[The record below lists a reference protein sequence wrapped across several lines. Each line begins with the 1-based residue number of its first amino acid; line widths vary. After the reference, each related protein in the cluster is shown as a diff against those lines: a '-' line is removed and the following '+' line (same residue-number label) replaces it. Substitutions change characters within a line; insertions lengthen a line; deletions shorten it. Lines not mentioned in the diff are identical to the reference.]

1 MQVIT
6 SLPGDGT
13 PIDLK
18 GGRLRYFESFF
29 QESEAKEVFNSLLEQ
44 TPWKQD
50 PITVFGKTYQ
60 QPRLTA
66 LYATNTKPYSYSG
79 ITMNP
84 LPMTPLLE
92 TLRDK
97 IHQVSSNTFTTVL
110 LNLYRDGKDSNGWH
124 ADDEKELGKNPVIAS
139 LSFGAERYFHLKHR
153 KDKNLRLK
161 IPLKS
166 GSLLMMEEETQ
177 TNWLHQIAKNTRP
190 VGPRINLTF
199 RKIT

>member
-1 MQVIT
+1 MQDIT

-13 PIDLK
+13 PIDIK

-66 LYATNTKPYSYSG
+66 MYATNTKPYSYSG

-97 IHQVSSNTFTTVL
+97 IHQVSSSTFTTVL

-177 TNWLHQIAKNTRP
+177 TNWLHQIAKTTRP

>member
-79 ITMNP
+79 ITMKP

-177 TNWLHQIAKNTRP
+177 TNWLHQIAKTTRP
-190 VGPRINLTF
+190 VEPRINLTF

>member
-79 ITMNP
+79 ITMKP

-177 TNWLHQIAKNTRP
+177 TNWLHQIAKTTRP

>member
-1 MQVIT
+1 MQAIT
-6 SLPGDGT
+6 SLPGDGKE
-13 PIDLK
+13 IDIT

-29 QESEAKEVFNSLLEQ
+29 RESQAKEVFDSLLEE
-44 TPWKQD
+44 TPWQQD
-50 PITVFGKTYQ
+50 PITIFGKTYQ

-66 LYATNTKPYSYSG
+66 LYASNAKPYSYSG

-84 LPMTPLLE
+84 RPMTRLME
-92 TLRDK
+92 TLRDRV
-97 IHQVSSNTFTTVL
+97 HQVSSNTFTTVL
-110 LNLYRDGKDSNGWH
+110 LNLYRNGKDSNGWH

-139 LSFGAERYFHLKHR
+139 LSFGAERYFHLKHK

-166 GSLLMMEEETQ
+166 GSLLIMEGETQ
-177 TNWLHQIAKNTRP
+177 THWLHQVAKTARP

-199 RKIT
+199 RRII

>member
-1 MQVIT
+1 MQAIT
-6 SLPGDGT
+6 SLPGDGKE
-13 PIDLK
+13 IDIT

-29 QESEAKEVFNSLLEQ
+29 RESQAKEVFDSLLEE
-44 TPWKQD
+44 TPWQQD
-50 PITVFGKTYQ
+50 PITIFGKTYQ

-66 LYATNTKPYSYSG
+66 LYASNAKPYSYSG

-84 LPMTPLLE
+84 RPMTPLME
-92 TLRDK
+92 TLRDRV
-97 IHQVSSNTFTTVL
+97 HQVSSNTFTTVL
-110 LNLYRDGKDSNGWH
+110 LNLYRNGKDSNGWH

-139 LSFGAERYFHLKHR
+139 LSFGAERYFHLKHK

-166 GSLLMMEEETQ
+166 GSLLIMEGETQ
-177 TNWLHQIAKNTRP
+177 AHWLHQVAKTARP

-199 RKIT
+199 RRII

>member
-166 GSLLMMEEETQ
+166 GSLLIMEEETQ
-177 TNWLHQIAKNTRP
+177 TNWLHQIAKTTRP

>member
-1 MQVIT
+1 MQAIT
-6 SLPGDGT
+6 SLPGDGKE
-13 PIDLK
+13 IDIT

-29 QESEAKEVFNSLLEQ
+29 RESQAKEVFDSLLEE
-44 TPWKQD
+44 TPWQQD
-50 PITVFGKTYQ
+50 PITIFGKTYQ

-66 LYATNTKPYSYSG
+66 LYASNAKPYSYSG

-84 LPMTPLLE
+84 RPMTPLME
-92 TLRDK
+92 TLRDRV
-97 IHQVSSNTFTTVL
+97 HQVSSNTFTTVL
-110 LNLYRDGKDSNGWH
+110 LNLYRNGKDSNGWH

-139 LSFGAERYFHLKHR
+139 LSFGAERYFHLKHK

-166 GSLLMMEEETQ
+166 GSLLIMEGETQ
-177 TNWLHQIAKNTRP
+177 THWLHQVAKTARP

-199 RKIT
+199 RRII

>member
-177 TNWLHQIAKNTRP
+177 TNWLHQIAKTTRP

>member
-84 LPMTPLLE
+84 LPMTPLLG

-177 TNWLHQIAKNTRP
+177 TNWLHQIAKTTRP

>member
-1 MQVIT
+1 MQAIT
-6 SLPGDGT
+6 SLPGDGKE
-13 PIDLK
+13 IDIT

-29 QESEAKEVFNSLLEQ
+29 RESQAKEVFDSLLEE
-44 TPWKQD
+44 TPWQQD
-50 PITVFGKTYQ
+50 PITIFGKTYQ

-66 LYATNTKPYSYSG
+66 LYASNAKPYSYSG

-84 LPMTPLLE
+84 RPMTPLME
-92 TLRDK
+92 TLRDR

-110 LNLYRDGKDSNGWH
+110 LNLYRNGKDSNGWH

-139 LSFGAERYFHLKHR
+139 LSFGAERYFHLKHK

-166 GSLLMMEEETQ
+166 GSLLIMEGETQ
-177 TNWLHQIAKNTRP
+177 THWLHQVAKTARP

-199 RKIT
+199 RRII

>member
-13 PIDLK
+13 PIDIK

-97 IHQVSSNTFTTVL
+97 IHQVSSSTFTTVL

-166 GSLLMMEEETQ
+166 GSLLLMEEQTQ
-177 TNWLHQIAKNTRP
+177 KYWLHQIAKTARP

>member
-13 PIDLK
+13 PIDIK

-66 LYATNTKPYSYSG
+66 MYATNTKPYSYSG

-97 IHQVSSNTFTTVL
+97 IHQVSSSTFTTVL

-166 GSLLMMEEETQ
+166 GSLLLMEEETQ
-177 TNWLHQIAKNTRP
+177 TYWLHQIAKTART